1 MPITESIQKAFEPY
15 IDFDFLSPLSPPR
28 KKKDGAF
35 YSTYITELKEE
46 CTWLPSERRTIILK
60 ELSSAQQKIY
70 QQLSTL
76 WCPYTESIYGVITV
90 ENQYFAVSE
99 FIPKPTG
106 LPYCTAELAE
116 KRNLSLEHYISR
128 FGCLT
133 ESDALIFL
141 LQLCEGLESLSRL
154 GLIHGDVSPQ
164 NILLTDRPSY
174 YPQPY
179 KKIKGLHQDI
189 ILKLIDFDITSEKKD
204 QNHLVTVVAGTNP
217 YAAPEILDY
226 KNPTD
231 RVDIYSLGCI
241 LSFMLTGKSPKQMP
255 QEEFRQKCSLS
266 ARNIINKCT
275 SDYYQRYK
283 SISQLKQALHAV
295 LFTSRLPFG
304 QGLCHIPGYRSGKP
318 WKMCTA
324 AIGYS
329 FLFHLLIFVICPNA
343 EFWAAIPTLLLSFL
357 LTFDVF
363 HLGCRSHTY
372 QNYADRMPWLRYA
385 VKFILGIILPFF
397 VLGYLI
403 S

>member
-1 MPITESIQKAFEPY
+1 MSITQSIPKAFEAY

-35 YSTYITELKEE
+35 YSTYIAELREE
-46 CTWLPSERRTIILK
+46 CTWLPYDRRTVILK
-60 ELSSAQQKIY
+60 ELSPAQWNIY

-76 WCPYTESIYGVITV
+76 WCPYAESIYGVVTE
-90 ENQYFAVSE
+90 ENQFFAVSE
-99 FIPKPTG
+99 FIPKPSI
-106 LPYCTAELAE
+106 LSYHTAELAK
-116 KRNLSLEHYISR
+116 KRSLSLEHYIHN

-133 ESDALIFL
+133 EQEALLFL
-141 LQLCEGLESLSRL
+141 LQLCEGLQSLSRL

-179 KKIKGLHQDI
+179 KKIKGIHQDI
-189 ILKLIDFDITSEKKD
+189 ALKLIDFDITSAKKE

-231 RVDIYSLGCI
+231 RVDIYSLGCV
-241 LSFMLTGKSPKQMP
+241 LSFMLTGKSPKQMS

-266 ARNIINKCT
+266 ARKIINKCT

-283 SISQLKQALHAV
+283 SIFQLKQALHAV

-304 QGLCHIPGYRSGKP
+304 KGLCHIPGYRSGKP
-318 WKMCTA
+318 WKMCIA

-329 FLFHLLIFVICPNA
+329 FLFHLLIFVICPDA
-343 EFWAAIPTLLLSFL
+343 ELWAAIPAILLSFL

-363 HLGCRSHTY
+363 HLGRRSRTY
-372 QNYADRMPWLRYA
+372 QYYAGKLPWLRYA

-397 VLGYLI
+397 VLGYLV